1 MEADTNLKA
10 NNKDGLFFMRHS
22 LSKRLFA
29 ITLSLILGLMI
40 SVYFTQAVLFEKFY
54 AYKKTRSL
62 VNEVSKFHDLY
73 SLHIDKNSPRDK
85 NFYKALKKFEEDNS
99 AQIAITSLNG
109 DILYISSE
117 YNGDSIVPQTLAGFC
132 IDLMNNKDL
141 INDVITNSKIQYTT
155 FSSESTDIKKI
166 GIISPMSLQSKNDSL
181 IFCVSSIQPIEEA
194 SSVID
199 EFFFYLFIALIAI
212 SAILAL
218 IYSNMVSKPLVVLT
232 YVANKMANMDFSM
245 VCSTEREDE
254 IGSLAQS
261 LNMLSDNLQTAL
273 IDLQE
278 KNKKLEDD
286 IEKERQIEN
295 MRKEFTA
302 NVSHEL
308 KTPIGIIEGYAEGIK
323 DGIVKGE
330 DATLYLET
338 IIDEAKKM
346 SVLVTNMLEL
356 SKLESGASKPNF
368 EDFNINRLISKVIK
382 KHEPEF
388 EAHKFNVHF
397 NSSSPYSYVYA
408 DAFQMEQVFT
418 NLITNAIK
426 YTPPGN
432 DININIE
439 EGLDKFRL
447 SVQNMGTSIPESEI
461 NKLFDKFYRVDKSRE
476 RTQRNS
482 TGLGLSIVKN
492 ILKLHNSEFNIRNID
507 NGVEFY
513 FYLEKIV
520 VNDDNDEL

>member
-1 MEADTNLKA
+1 MHKM
-10 NNKDGLFFMRHS
+10 KHS
-22 LSKRLFA
+22 LSKRLFT
-29 ITLSLILGLMI
+29 ITLSLILGIMI
-40 SVYFTQAVLFEKFY
+40 IVYLTQAILFEKFY
-54 AYKKTRSL
+54 SYKKTLSL
-62 VNEVSKFHDLY
+62 INEVSKFHDLY
-73 SLHIDKNSPRDK
+73 SLHIDGNSPRD
-85 NFYKALKKFEEDNS
+85 NSFYKALKKFEDDNN

-109 DILYISSE
+109 DIIYISSE
-117 YNGDSIVPQTLAGFC
+117 FNGNSIVSGTLANFC
-132 IDLMNNKDL
+132 SELINNRDL
-141 INDVITNSKIQYTT
+141 INDVITNSKIRYTN
-155 FSSESTDIKKI
+155 FYSESNDRQKI
-166 GIISPMSLQSKNDSL
+166 GVVSPMSLNSNNDSL

-194 SSVID
+194 SEVIN
-199 EFFFYLFIALIAI
+199 EFYFYLFLALIAI
-212 SAILAL
+212 AVILAL
-218 IYSNMVSKPLVVLT
+218 IYSNMISKPLVTLT
-232 YVANKMANMDFSM
+232 LVANKMANMDFS
-245 VCSTEREDE
+245 VICSTEREDE
-254 IGSLAQS
+254 IGSLAHS
-261 LNMLSDNLQTAL
+261 LNMLSNNLHNAL
-273 IDLQE
+273 IDLKD

-286 IEKERQIEN
+286 IEKERQLEN

-323 DGIVKGE
+323 DGVVTGD
-330 DATLYLET
+330 DAILYLET

-356 SKLESGASKPNF
+356 SKLESGTSKPNF
-368 EDFNINRLISKVIK
+368 EDFNINRLIAKVIR

-388 EAHKFNVHF
+388 EAHKFKVNF

-432 DININIE
+432 DINIDIE

-447 SVQNMGTSIPESEI
+447 SVQNMGTNIPKDEI

-507 NGVEFY
+507 GGVEFY
-513 FYLEKIV
+513 FYLDKIV
-520 VNDDNDEL
+520 HSNDEDID

>member
-1 MEADTNLKA
+1 MK
-10 NNKDGLFFMRHS
+10 HS
-22 LSKRLFA
+22 LSKRLFV
-29 ITLSLILGLMI
+29 ITLSLISGIMI
-40 SVYFTQAVLFEKFY
+40 FAFFAQAIFFEKFY
-54 AYKKTRSL
+54 SYKKTHSL
-62 VNEVSKFHDLY
+62 VREVSKFRDLY
-73 SLHIDKNSPRDK
+73 SLHIDSSSPEDK
-85 NFYKALKKFEEDNS
+85 GLYSALKKFEDDTN

-109 DILYISSE
+109 DVMYISNE
-117 YNGDSIVPQTLAGFC
+117 YNGDSIVPQTLASFC
-132 IDLMNNKDL
+132 MELINNNDL
-141 INDVITNSKIQYTT
+141 INDVIKNSRIRYTNFY
-155 FSSESTDIKKI
+155 SESNGVQKI
-166 GIISPMSLQSKNDSL
+166 GVISPMSLQSKNDSL
-181 IFCVSSIQPIEEA
+181 IFCVASIQPIEEA
-194 SSVID
+194 SEVIN
-199 EFFFYLFIALIAI
+199 EFFIYLFLALIIVA
-212 SAILAL
+212 AILAL
-218 IYSNMVSKPLVVLT
+218 IYSDMVSKPLVTLT
-232 YVANKMANMDFSM
+232 YVADKMANMDFSV
-245 VCSTEREDE
+245 VCSTKRKDE
-254 IGSLAQS
+254 IGSLAHS
-261 LNMLSDNLQTAL
+261 LNILSNNLHNAL
-273 IDLQE
+273 IDLQD
-278 KNKKLEDD
+278 KNKKLECD
-286 IEKERQIEN
+286 IEKERQIET

-308 KTPIGIIEGYAEGIK
+308 KTPIGIIEGYAEGIR

-330 DATLYLET
+330 DADLYLET

-368 EDFNINRLISKVIK
+368 EDFNINRLIAKVIK

-388 EAHKFNVHF
+388 EAHRFNVNF
-397 NSSSPYSYVYA
+397 NSSNSYSYVYA

-447 SVQNMGTSIPESEI
+447 SVQNMGTSIPESKI
-461 NKLFDKFYRVDKSRE
+461 DRLFDKFYRVDKSRE

-492 ILKLHNSEFNIRNID
+492 ILKLHNSEFNIRNI
-507 NGVEFY
+507 NGGVEFY

-520 VNDDNDEL
+520 VSDKEDDET

>member
-1 MEADTNLKA
+1 MKY
-10 NNKDGLFFMRHS
+10 S
-22 LSKRLFA
+22 LSKRLFT
-29 ITLSLILGLMI
+29 ITLSLILGIMVL
-40 SVYFTQAVLFEKFY
+40 VYCAQAMFFEKFY
-54 AYKKTRSL
+54 SYKKTHSL

-73 SLHIDKNSPRDK
+73 SLHIDSDSQNDK
-85 NFYKALKKFEEDNS
+85 SLYKALKKFENDNS

-109 DILYISSE
+109 DIIYISSE
-117 YNGDSIVPQTLAGFC
+117 FNGDSIVSDTLANFC
-132 IDLMNNKDL
+132 SELINNRSL
-141 INDVITNSKIQYTT
+141 INDVINNNKIRYTNFY
-155 FSSESTDIKKI
+155 SEKNDMQKI
-166 GIISPMSLQSKNDSL
+166 GVVSPMSLKSTNDSL
-181 IFCVSSIQPIEEA
+181 IFCIASIQPIEEA
-194 SSVID
+194 SEVIN
-199 EFFFYLFIALIAI
+199 EFFFYLFLGLIAV
-212 SAILAL
+212 AVILAL
-218 IYSNMVSKPLVVLT
+218 IYSNMVSKPLITLT
-232 YVANKMANMDFSM
+232 LVANKMANMDFS
-245 VCSTEREDE
+245 VICSTDRKDE
-254 IGSLAQS
+254 IGSLAHS
-261 LNMLSDNLQTAL
+261 LNKLSNNLHNAL

-278 KNKKLEDD
+278 KNKKLEND
-286 IEKERQIEN
+286 IEKERQIEH

-330 DATLYLET
+330 DADLYLET

-346 SVLVTNMLEL
+346 NVLVTNMLEL

-368 EDFNINRLISKVIK
+368 EDFNINRLINKVIK

-388 EAHKFNVHF
+388 EANKFNVNF
-397 NSSSPYSYVYA
+397 TSTNPYSYVYA

-447 SVQNMGTSIPESEI
+447 SVQNLGTNIPESEI
-461 NKLFDKFYRVDKSRE
+461 DKIFDKFYRIDKSRE

-492 ILKLHNSEFNIRNID
+492 ILKLHHSEFNIRNID
-507 NGVEFY
+507 GGVEFY

-520 VNDDNDEL
+520 ITDEDDTEI

>member
-1 MEADTNLKA
+1 MK
-10 NNKDGLFFMRHS
+10 HS

-29 ITLSLILGLMI
+29 ITLSLILGIMI
-40 SVYFTQAVLFEKFY
+40 LVYFTQAIFFEKFY
-54 AYKKTRSL
+54 SYKKTLSL

-73 SLHIDKNSPRDK
+73 SLHIDSYSAKDK
-85 NFYKALKKFEEDNS
+85 SLYKALKKFEEDNS
-99 AQIAITSLNG
+99 AQIAITSLDG
-109 DILYISSE
+109 DIIYISSE
-117 YNGDSIVPQTLAGFC
+117 FNGESIVSDTLANFC
-132 IDLMNNKDL
+132 AELINDRDL
-141 INDVITNSKIQYTT
+141 INDVIKNSKIRYTN
-155 FSSESTDIKKI
+155 FYSSSNDMQKI
-166 GIISPMSLQSKNDSL
+166 GVVSPMSLKNNNDSL
-181 IFCVSSIQPIEEA
+181 IFCVASIQPIEEA
-194 SSVID
+194 SEVIN
-199 EFFFYLFIALIAI
+199 EFFFYLFLALIAVA
-212 SAILAL
+212 SILAL
-218 IYSNMVSKPLVVLT
+218 IYSNMISKPLVTLT
-232 YVANKMANMDFSM
+232 YVADKMAKMDFSV

-254 IGSLAQS
+254 IGSLAHS
-261 LNMLSDNLQTAL
+261 LNMLSNNLHNAL
-273 IDLQE
+273 IDLQD
-278 KNKKLEDD
+278 KNKKLEND
-286 IEKERQIEN
+286 IERERQIET

-308 KTPIGIIEGYAEGIK
+308 KTPIGIIEGYAEGLK

-330 DATLYLET
+330 DAALYLET
-338 IIDEAKKM
+338 IIDESKKM

-368 EDFNINRLISKVIK
+368 EDFNINRLIAKVIR

-388 EAHKFNVHF
+388 EAHKFNVNF

-432 DININIE
+432 DININID
-439 EGLDKFRL
+439 EGLHKFRL
-447 SVQNMGTSIPESEI
+447 SVQNMGTSIPEPEI
-461 NKLFDKFYRVDKSRE
+461 DKLFEKFYRIDKSRE

-492 ILKLHNSEFNIRNID
+492 ILRLHNSEFNIRNID
-507 NGVEFY
+507 GGVEFY

-520 VNDDNDEL
+520 ISDDEI